1 MKLQSE
7 LRNATRAYVRSG
19 GKTNRRMQL
28 KRMESFVKH
37 CREMGATSLQQVGK
51 RHVMSFYEK
60 HEHLATST
68 LLNHYY
74 AIRQLLRLNLLPD
87 PPKPPRSNTN

>member
-1 MKLQSE
+1 MQLQQE
-7 LRNATRAYVRSG
+7 LKQATRAFVRSG

-28 KRMESFVKH
+28 RRMEAFVAH
-37 CREMGATSLQQVGK
+37 CRLMGATSLHNVGK

-60 HEHLATST
+60 NQHLAPST
-68 LLNHYY
+68 QLNHYY

-87 PPKPPRSNTN
+87 PPKPPC